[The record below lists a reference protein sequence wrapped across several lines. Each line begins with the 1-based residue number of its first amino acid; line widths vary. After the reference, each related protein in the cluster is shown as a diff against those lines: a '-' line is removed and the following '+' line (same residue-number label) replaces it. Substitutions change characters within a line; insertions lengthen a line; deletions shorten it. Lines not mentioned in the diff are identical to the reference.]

1 MGQLDFT
8 PVEQSNQ
15 GEPQIV
21 VFETQAAQPQARV
34 PTHQLRLG
42 GLSDTEKVDC
52 VSALHCVRL
61 AAGRQLLFRVGGNR
75 VVHAQPRHAIG
86 SGLPPDQVRVGQ
98 PHQCFDDGSDILA
111 PADRLGCLER
121 ATRGESGQPAE
132 HCPLG
137 LAKQPVTPV
146 DCGAQRLIE
155 IRHLACG
162 EVEQ

>member
-42 GLSDTEKVDC
+42 GLSDTEKVDS

-75 VVHAQPRHAIG
+75 VVHAQPRHAIR

-98 PHQCFDDGSDILA
+98 PRQCFDDGSDILA
-111 PADRLGCLER
+111 SAHASAASSVPPAAKAASRR
-121 ATRGESGQPAE
+121 NTARSGSPSN
-132 HCPLG
+132 
-137 LAKQPVTPV
+137 
-146 DCGAQRLIE
+146 R
-155 IRHLACG
+155 
-162 EVEQ
+162 